1 MLTWIL
7 KGVQKKVKSFWLKIF
22 LVCHRCQWHRKCTL
36 SCEYLQEISKKFEKS
51 LMVYLGLGEV
61 IHEKIWIKK
70 SRDTVPLKTRL
81 REEALPP
88 PHPAVSR
95 SNIKWR
101 PLPWFPSFNLIR
113 GPKKKNPE
121 LFILLR
127 YGLTNVLLIVGA
139 VKQARVL
146 LLVWLAATLLS
157 LIWEFVL
164 LAILFAFD
172 TTIGI

>member
-1 MLTWIL
+1 
-7 KGVQKKVKSFWLKIF
+7 
-22 LVCHRCQWHRKCTL
+22 
-36 SCEYLQEISKKFEKS
+36 
-51 LMVYLGLGEV
+51 
-61 IHEKIWIKK
+61 
-70 SRDTVPLKTRL
+70 
-81 REEALPP
+81 
-88 PHPAVSR
+88 
-95 SNIKWR
+95 
-101 PLPWFPSFNLIR
+101 LIR

-127 YGLTNVLLIVGA
+127 YGLANVLLIVGA

-172 TTIGI
+172 TTIGIEKEHKIIKRKNGKQR